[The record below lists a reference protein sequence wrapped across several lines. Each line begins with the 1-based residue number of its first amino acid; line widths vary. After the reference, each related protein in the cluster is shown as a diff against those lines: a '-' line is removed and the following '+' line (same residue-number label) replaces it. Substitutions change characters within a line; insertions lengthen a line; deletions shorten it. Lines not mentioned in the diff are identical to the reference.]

1 MIKVERT
8 FPAPVS
14 LSKKDRY
21 DEEDVVNQLKHDFYE
36 KCYICG
42 IKPVQDP
49 QIEHFLPHKNGKY
62 IDRKYDWNN
71 LFFSCT
77 HCNSIK
83 NQTKYDEGLLN
94 CCDKDPEQY
103 IDFIVEGEDVHAKA
117 KDSKDSEAVLTAEL
131 VDEVFN
137 KKNTGMR
144 IHKCQ
149 VRVDE
154 LLKEMNA
161 LFDTLDKYK
170 GDHSSMIIKLTLK
183 GLLDRKSPFA
193 EFKRHYI
200 KTHYSSSHIL
210 KLMNE

>member
-8 FPAPVS
+8 FPAPES
-14 LSKKDRY
+14 LSKKRRY

-36 KCYICG
+36 KCYLCG

-77 HCNSIK
+77 HCNNIK
-83 NQTKYDEGLLN
+83 NQSKYDEGLLN
-94 CCDKDPEQY
+94 CCKKDPEQF
-103 IDFIVEGEDVHAKA
+103 IDFIVDGKSVCVKA
-117 KDSKDSEAVLTAEL
+117 KDSKNSEAVLTAEL
-131 VDEVFN
+131 MDEVFN
-137 KKNTGMR
+137 KRNTGMR

-161 LFDTLDKYK
+161 LFDILEKYK
-170 GDHSSMIIKLTLK
+170 DNKDSFIIKQTLK
-183 GLLDRKSPFA
+183 SLLDRRSPFA
-193 EFKRHYI
+193 EFKRYYI
-200 KTHYSSSHIL
+200 KMHYSMYSNVVKFI
-210 KLMNE
+210 N